1 MRRNLAK
8 LAITGALSVLA
19 LTALAQADTQV
30 TGNLVTS
37 VQANLSP
44 KKLPREKGA
53 PIAVSIDWKVAT
65 KDGTEPPNL
74 KQLSIEINRNG
85 ILDSTGL
92 PMCPYGEIQP
102 ASTQRALS
110 NCRSSLV
117 GQGSFAALVGLEGQE
132 KYVAKGKMVVFNS
145 QRGGKPVLFGQIYSS
160 FPFAASFV
168 IVFKVT
174 KAKKGS
180 FGTTLTA
187 TLPPRLRAW
196 GNLTEIKMR
205 LQRKFAY
212 KGDQRS
218 FLSASCPAPKGFS
231 VVPFRLARTSFA
243 FEGGTK
249 VTSILTDDCKA
260 RG

>member
-1 MRRNLAK
+1 MKRHFAK
-8 LAITGALSVLA
+8 LFPAAFIFVLCLASLSR
-19 LTALAQADTQV
+19 ADTQI

-37 VQANLSP
+37 VNANLSP
-44 KKLPREKGA
+44 KKLPRESRA
-53 PIAVSIDWKVAT
+53 PIAVAIDWKVST
-65 KDGTEPPNL
+65 RDGTEPPNL
-74 KQLSIEINRNG
+74 KKLSIEINRNG
-85 ILDSTGL
+85 ILDPTGL
-92 PMCPYGEIQP
+92 PTCPYGQIQP
-102 ASTQRALS
+102 ATTQRALS

-145 QRGGKPVLFGQIYSS
+145 IKGGKPVLFGQIYSDY
-160 FPFAASFV
+160 PFAASFV

-174 KAKKGS
+174 KTKGT

-187 TLPPRLRAW
+187 TLPPTLRTW

-205 LQRKFAY
+205 LQRNYSY
-212 KGDQRS
+212 KGKKHS

-231 VVPFRLARTSFA
+231 SAPYRLARTSFA
-243 FEGGTK
+243 FDGGTK
-249 VTSILTDDCKA
+249 VTSNLSDDCKV